1 MPFGPLTKRW
11 WPYMYSSMPSN
22 CHTGAG
28 RMMSQSSAVGWFRCH
43 WKPQLNSVDA
53 MPAKRLFTFEWLLA

>member
-1 MPFGPLTKRW
+1 
-11 WPYMYSSMPSN
+11 MYSSMPSN

-53 MPAKRLFTFEWLLA
+53 MPAKRLFTFEWLLP